1 MRRSTSGNNFIQPSK
16 LSFDFEEQLN
26 STNATSVMNSEL
38 DYWEG
43 KMLRSKLIKKKET
56 IEIFR

>member
-1 MRRSTSGNNFIQPSK
+1 MRRSTSGNNIIHPSK
-16 LSFDFEEQLN
+16 LSFDFEEHLN

-56 IEIFR
+56 IEIYR